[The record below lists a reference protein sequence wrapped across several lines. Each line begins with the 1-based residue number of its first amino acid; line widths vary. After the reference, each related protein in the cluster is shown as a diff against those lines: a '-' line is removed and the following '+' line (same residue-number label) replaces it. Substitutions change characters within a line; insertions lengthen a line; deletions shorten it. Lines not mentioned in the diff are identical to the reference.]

1 MMKKLSVENPFFDF
15 MGRLGDIVLLNLL
28 FLAFSLPVVTIGASF
43 TALYQSLEEMAE
55 GEFISAYRNFTTA
68 FKKHVMTG
76 MKVWLVLLATGGVLM
91 FDLIYLG
98 SVGVQGNWGVVSIGV
113 GCLLVLW
120 EMAFCHIFRVL
131 LTEEGRAPE
140 LLKKSMFQAVKN
152 FPYTLLMMILN
163 SIPLVCFMIG
173 GALLEFVVPL
183 YLVFGFAA
191 TAFANTFF
199 LRRCV

>member
-43 TALYQSLEEMAE
+43 TALYQSLEEIAE
-55 GEFISAYRNFTTA
+55 GEFISAYRNFTAA
-68 FKKHVMTG
+68 FKKHVRTG